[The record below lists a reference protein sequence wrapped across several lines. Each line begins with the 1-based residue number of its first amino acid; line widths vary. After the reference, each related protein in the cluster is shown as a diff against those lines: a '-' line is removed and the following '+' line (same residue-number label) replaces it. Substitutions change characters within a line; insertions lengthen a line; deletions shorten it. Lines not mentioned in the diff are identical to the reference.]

1 MEQEIIGLIAKNCG
15 IENWQA
21 ENTLKLI
28 EEGATVPFISRY
40 RKERTGNLDEV
51 QIGVVADALDKI
63 KALKERKEA
72 IIKNIEKQGK
82 LTDELKARISKS
94 WDPVEV
100 EDIYAPFKR
109 KTKTRAESAREAG
122 LEPLAK
128 RVFTVTGTLTAF
140 TTAFTISSIRGIFCK
155 SPAPAPLPA
164 IFFTGHPQFM
174 SMTSGFAVSAIRAAS
189 AIVSGSRPYI

>member
-1 MEQEIIGLIAKNCG
+1 MIAKNCG

-51 QIGVVADALDKI
+51 QIGAVADALDKI

-128 RVFTVTGTLTAF
+128 M
-140 TTAFTISSIRGIFCK
+140 I
-155 SPAPAPLPA
+155 
-164 IFFTGHPQFM
+164 M
-174 SMTSGFAVSAIRAAS
+174 SQGNGNVESMAQRFVNGKV
-189 AIVSGSRPYI
+189 

>member
-100 EDIYAPFKR
+100 EDIYAPFQP
-109 KTKTRAESAREAG
+109 E
-122 LEPLAK
+122 
-128 RVFTVTGTLTAF
+128 
-140 TTAFTISSIRGIFCK
+140 
-155 SPAPAPLPA
+155 
-164 IFFTGHPQFM
+164 
-174 SMTSGFAVSAIRAAS
+174 
-189 AIVSGSRPYI
+189 